1 MDDPSNGY
9 EAIAAKF
16 IAGRG
21 SAVTRAT
28 AVGVPIVRSWA
39 ATVRPGGAVLDLG
52 CGPGDPI
59 TRILIDAGLSAYGVD
74 ASPAM
79 VAAFR
84 EKFPGVPVEC
94 NSVESSNFF
103 GRTFDG
109 VIAWGLIFLLEASVQ
124 TELIP
129 KVANVLVPGGRF
141 VFTAPRLACTWN
153 DAMTGRRSISLAP
166 EEYRLLLETSGLRV
180 VDEPEDEGDN
190 HYYMTVKS

>member
-1 MDDPSNGY
+1 MSDPSNGY
-9 EAIAAKF
+9 EAIAATF

-21 SAVTRAT
+21 SPKTRAI

-39 ATVRPGGAVLDLG
+39 ATLPPGGAVLDLG

-59 TRILIDAGLSAYGVD
+59 THVLIDAGLSPYGVD
-74 ASPAM
+74 ASPTM

-84 EKFPGVPVEC
+84 ERFPDVPVEC
-94 NSVESSNFF
+94 NSVENSNFF

-109 VIAWGLIFLLEASVQ
+109 VIAWGLIFLLEPEVQ
-124 TELIP
+124 ADLIR

-141 VFTAPRLACTWN
+141 AFTAPRLACTWN
-153 DAMTGRRSISLAP
+153 DAMTGLPSVSLAP
-166 EEYRLLLETSGLRV
+166 EDYRLLIETAGLRV

>member
-1 MDDPSNGY
+1 MNDPSNGY
-9 EAIAAKF
+9 EAIAERF
-16 IAGRG
+16 ISGRG
-21 SAVTRAT
+21 SPVTRAT
-28 AVGVPIVRSWA
+28 AVGVSIVRSWA

-59 TRILIDAGLSAYGVD
+59 TRILIDAGLCAYGVD
-74 ASPAM
+74 ASPTM

-84 EKFPGVPVEC
+84 ERFPNVPVEC
-94 NSVESSNFF
+94 NSVEKSNFF

-109 VIAWGLIFLLEASVQ
+109 VIAWGLIFLLDADVQ
-124 TELIP
+124 AGVIR
-129 KVANVLVPGGRF
+129 KAANVLVPGGRF

-153 DAMTGRRSISLAP
+153 DAMTGRRSVSLAP
-166 EEYRLLLETSGLRV
+166 EEYRRILESTGLRV